1 MSPSKCSAQ
10 RMQSPLQLRVLLQGY
25 TTGKV
30 NLKVTQG
37 FFPNSRSQSLSMT
50 PPSPGSTRKAP
61 RHRAG
66 LTSEG
71 TAPGAVSSCGPS
83 PPPRTDGTSFSQA
96 ARLTPSSFSAAMG
109 SLRPSPRQDLR
120 AGSKA
125 CTPALCSLEPGGLGS
140 CVAVTVRGTLASGC
154 LGSQRS
160 S

>member
-96 ARLTPSSFSAAMG
+96 ARQPGSPHLPSLQRWAACG
-109 SLRPSPRQDLR
+109 PHPVRISEPEAKR
-120 AGSKA
+120 AHQHCAAWSRVGLV
-125 CTPALCSLEPGGLGS
+125 PALQS
-140 CVAVTVRGTLASGC
+140 R
-154 LGSQRS
+154 
-160 S
+160 